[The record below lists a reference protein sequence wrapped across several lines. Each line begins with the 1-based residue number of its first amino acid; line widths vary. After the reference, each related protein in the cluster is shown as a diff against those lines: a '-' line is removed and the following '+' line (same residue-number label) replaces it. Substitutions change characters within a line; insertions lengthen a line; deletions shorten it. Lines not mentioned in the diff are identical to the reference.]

1 MKPKLD
7 SLLTAVNDIYPGQVM
22 VRVGQEASGELHVG
36 AVEQSALGTRLLLEV
51 PDATAADFQIGT
63 ELLQMLL
70 QLNNAVPQIFFAL
83 TFDKEALDD
92 QLIQIATRLYRIVLH
107 AITYPELAQKGLL
120 TDEVKAAYL
129 AGIRADISPEEG
141 ELDDQSLWRLLVLLD
156 ALVFLADDQ
165 DAKATLQA
173 AYPLAYKAAQDL
185 IAPILQADLTQGR
198 QVRKRIVA
206 LFTGVDDVLMQW
218 GKPTVN
224 AREYVTVSVVLSERQ
239 LQLPVKQVFD
249 IFHSEMLD
257 FRTKERAYVGLTK
270 SDRQNSFVLSVPETD
285 NQPAYF
291 TALYAMTVKELFD
304 ELGMPYLTR

>member
-1 MKPKLD
+1 MNPKLE
-7 SLLTAVNDIYPGQVM
+7 SLLAAVNDIYPGQVM
-22 VRVGQEASGELHVG
+22 VRVGQTASGELHVG

-51 PDATAADFQIGT
+51 PDATAQDFQIGT

-83 TFDKEALDD
+83 TFDDEALDD
-92 QLIQIATRLYRIVLH
+92 QLIQIATRLYRVVLH
-107 AITYPELAQKGLL
+107 AVTYPELAQKGLL
-120 TDEVKAAYL
+120 TDEVKTAYL
-129 AGIRADISPEEG
+129 AGLRADITPENG

-156 ALVFLADDQ
+156 ALVIFADDQ
-165 DAKATLQA
+165 NTQARLQA
-173 AYPLAYKAAQDL
+173 DYPLAFKAAQDL
-185 IAPILQADLTQGR
+185 IAPILQADLTQPR

-206 LFTGVDDVLMQW
+206 LFTEVDEVLTKW

-257 FRTKERAYVGLTK
+257 FRTKERAYVGLMK
-270 SDRQNSFVLSVPETD
+270 NDRQNSFVVSVPETD

-291 TALYAMTVKELFD
+291 TALYNMTVQALLD
-304 ELGMPYLTR
+304 ELGMPYLMR